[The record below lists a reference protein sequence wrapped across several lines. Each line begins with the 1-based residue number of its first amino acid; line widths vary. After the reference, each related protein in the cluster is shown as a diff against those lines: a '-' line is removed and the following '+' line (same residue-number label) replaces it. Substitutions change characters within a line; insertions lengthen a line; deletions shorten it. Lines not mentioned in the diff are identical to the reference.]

1 MLPCV
6 WELAN
11 YDNAK
16 FLLLEKLRA
25 EQAQENQLLKQRM
38 AELAKDKE
46 ALEKRNKS
54 LQEKNKSIT
63 KNHKGK
69 IPYPVF
75 LLLK

>member
-1 MLPCV
+1 
-6 WELAN
+6 
-11 YDNAK
+11 
-16 FLLLEKLRA
+16 LERLRSK
-25 EQAQENQLLKQRM
+25 QAQENQLLEQRV
-38 AELAKDKE
+38 AEIAKDKE

-75 LLLK
+75 LVLK